1 MSTLR
6 KLERY
11 FYCAVTFL
19 LAVYFAKA
27 SLDAESTLYSFIEA
41 FVSIALFMY
50 AVYFTEHTIRKIIE
64 LEYFVEE

>member
-41 FVSIALFMY
+41 FISVALFMY